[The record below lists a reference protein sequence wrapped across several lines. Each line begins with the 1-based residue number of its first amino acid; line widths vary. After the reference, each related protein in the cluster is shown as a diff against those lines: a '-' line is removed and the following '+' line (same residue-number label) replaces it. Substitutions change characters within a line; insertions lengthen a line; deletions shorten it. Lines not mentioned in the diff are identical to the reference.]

1 MPVDHGPGH
10 AADDGQADSA
20 ADLLA
25 GVEHAGS
32 DTGVLVGYPGDQGH
46 GERYEDQPCGGGEDD
61 QRQADAGQVAAVLTD
76 TGQPEHSDGSEHAA
90 DGHGYACAKARDQL
104 GADPGDHDEGADE
117 RQAVMG

>member
-10 AADDGQADSA
+10 AADDGQADGA

-46 GERYEDQPCGGGEDD
+46 GERDEDQPAVGGEDD
-61 QRQADAGQVAAVLTD
+61 QRQADAGQVVAVLTD
-76 TGQPEHSDGSEHAA
+76 AGSQNIPA
-90 DGHGYACAKARDQL
+90 
-104 GADPGDHDEGADE
+104 GASRAPV
-117 RQAVMG
+117 VMGTRAPRRGTSLEQMPANTMKAPTNGR